1 MLVFK
6 LIGSQ
11 HLVKPRE
18 TTHLKRASGP
28 GNNSCFLSLLLLAT
42 AVTSI
47 LQQPRISGGG
57 GVLRTQGW
65 GSIHSEDKLT

>member
-1 MLVFK
+1 MLAFK

-57 GVLRTQGW
+57 GGVSELKGGVQSTLRT
-65 GSIHSEDKLT
+65 S

>member
-18 TTHLKRASGP
+18 TTHLNRASGP
-28 GNNSCFLSLLLLAT
+28 GNNSCFLSLLLLAGHSCYIYF
-42 AVTSI
+42 AMAEN
-47 LQQPRISGGG
+47 ISGGF
-57 GVLRTQGW
+57 LRTQGW